1 MLKLSANLS
10 MLFAHLPWPER
21 FAAAR
26 AAGFDAVEIQF
37 PYEHT
42 VEQLQDWLSQHQL
55 KLVLINAPAG
65 DLMQGGSGLA
75 GNPGKEAEFA
85 SGLQQCLH
93 YATQLG
99 VEAVNI
105 LPGRQAAGCS
115 RQQAL
120 DTLYDNLQQAATM
133 LGEQHIRCT
142 VEAINRHDMP
152 GFLISTVDE
161 LLQLPD
167 HPKLFWQID
176 LYHMARMGEPLAALL
191 EQHWP
196 RIGHLQFA
204 DFPGRGAP
212 GSGTLDFTALFAQ
225 LASLPYAYW
234 SGAEYRDTDGA
245 VQWLQPLLTK
255 QAMNGQHC

>member
-1 MLKLSANLS
+1 MLKLCANLS
-10 MLFAHLPWPER
+10 MLFSHLPWPQR

-26 AAGFDAVEIQF
+26 AAGFSAVEIQF

-42 VEQLQDWLSQHQL
+42 VEQLQGWLSQHQL
-55 KLVLINAPAG
+55 QLVLINAPAG

-75 GNPGKEAEFA
+75 STPGKEAEFA

-105 LPGRQAAGCS
+105 LPGRLAAGCS

-120 DTLYDNLQQAATM
+120 DTLHANLQLAATA
-133 LGEQHIRCT
+133 LAAQQIRCT

-161 LLQLPD
+161 LQQLPD
-167 HPKLFWQID
+167 HPNLFWQVD

-191 EQHWP
+191 AQHWP

-212 GSGTLDFTALFAQ
+212 GSGTLDFAALFAQ

-245 VQWLQPLLTK
+245 VQWLQPLLAK
-255 QAMNGQHC
+255 QAMNGPHS